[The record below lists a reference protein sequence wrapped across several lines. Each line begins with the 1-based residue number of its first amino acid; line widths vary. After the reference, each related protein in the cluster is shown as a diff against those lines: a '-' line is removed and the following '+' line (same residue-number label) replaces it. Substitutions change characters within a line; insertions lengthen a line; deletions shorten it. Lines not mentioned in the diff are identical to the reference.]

1 MTSIS
6 RTAALAALLMIA
18 GTSDLAAQKEPRSQF
33 TRPAFTIEIY
43 TGFSTFSRFIEQH
56 VLRNEDDEL
65 PPIGQRSLKADVAY
79 VLGGALGAWIWDGTA
94 VRLGYTWATTEFDYE
109 DSSGLDRSLLDLD
122 DLNSLNTHI
131 ISLEVIQIILGTR
144 RLSPYLLAGV
154 NGEFWVLGD
163 RNRGDAI
170 LTTNG
175 SQFRWGANGGVG
187 LQYRVSTPLYIR
199 LEANSFI
206 LGSPFRGRT
215 AFRPAEG
222 LTFDKP
228 DNISMPRYTL
238 GFVYSFQRR
247 R

>member
-6 RTAALAALLMIA
+6 RTVALAVLLVLA
-18 GTSDLAAQKEPRSQF
+18 GTSHLAAQRRPRHRV
-33 TRPAFTIEIY
+33 TRPAFTIEAY

-56 VLRNEDDEL
+56 VLMDDDEL
-65 PPIGQRSLKADVAY
+65 PPIGDRSLKADVAY
-79 VLGGALGAWIWDGTA
+79 ILGGALGAWIRDGTA

-131 ISLEVIQIILGTR
+131 ISLEVIQLIYVGK
-144 RLSPYLLAGV
+144 RLSPYLLAGI

-163 RNRGDAI
+163 RDRTDAI
-170 LTTNG
+170 LTTDG

-187 LQYRVSTPLYIR
+187 LQYRASTRLALR

-228 DNISMPRYTL
+228 DDVNMPRYTI
-238 GFVYSFQRR
+238 GIIYSFQRR